1 MSFRTEVIDEQS
13 NVLVTQRLKGVKNV
27 IVTRVTRVTVQP

>member
-1 MSFRTEVIDEQS
+1 MRFRTEFLDEQS
-13 NVLVTQRLKGVKNV
+13 NVKVIQRLKGVENV